1 MQRFGTG
8 KKTWFAMV
16 LLVFIFALSLD
27 TVLAAPQKSDKKA
40 AEKHTVTAATGMRFE
55 NFPDMSDFDPSNP
68 VIPTGDT
75 IKIAIVGSFSGPA
88 AITGQLY
95 FMSTQWAAHAINKK
109 GGILVDGK
117 KKLIEVI
124 KADHMGK
131 PDQCKKVAERMV
143 LQEKVDFMIGS
154 DGSHYQKIINETAGK
169 YKIIAV
175 SVFASSDDIL
185 DAANFNRYAFQT
197 AFSTEQMG
205 RGMAYFYG
213 QIRKKEK
220 RFYILN
226 QDYSFGR
233 GLAEGFKKGLKEYYP
248 EAQVLGEDYHKLF
261 LTDYAPYL
269 TKIKAAGAEV
279 IYTGDWSPDS
289 SNLLK
294 QARQMGIN
302 LPFANIYMDDPNALG
317 AVGIEGTKGLI
328 NITQYGAENPIF
340 KTEADKKYYQMWH
353 KLWETKW
360 KAPYNTTLYQY
371 PWSNIGSWTEQVLW
385 LFSIIERAGTTSA
398 EKIIPLWEGDTF
410 KFMNG
415 KILTMRACDHKAI
428 QDLHIYEYVSP
439 EEQKQSMNMPPYYWT
454 KDSANRGPVYK
465 IPAAKVLPWM
475 DQKLDRC
482 KGKNDWG
489 K

>member
-1 MQRFGTG
+1 
-8 KKTWFAMV
+8 
-16 LLVFIFALSLD
+16 
-27 TVLAAPQKSDKKA
+27 
-40 AEKHTVTAATGMRFE
+40 
-55 NFPDMSDFDPSNP
+55 
-68 VIPTGDT
+68 
-75 IKIAIVGSFSGPA
+75 
-88 AITGQLY
+88 
-95 FMSTQWAAHAINKK
+95 
-109 GGILVDGK
+109 
-117 KKLIEVI
+117 
-124 KADHMGK
+124 
-131 PDQCKKVAERMV
+131 
-143 LQEKVDFMIGS
+143 MIGS

-175 SVFASSDDIL
+175 SVFASSDDMQ

-197 AFSTEQMG
+197 ASSTEQMG
-205 RGMAYFYG
+205 RGLAYYYG

-220 RFYILN
+220 KFYIMN
-226 QDYSFGR
+226 QDYSYGR
-233 GLAEGFKKGLKEYYP
+233 GLAEGFKKGLTEYYP
-248 EAQVLGEDYHKLF
+248 EAQLVGEDFHKLF

-269 TKIKAAGAEV
+269 TKIKASGAEV
-279 IYTGDWSPDS
+279 IFTGDWAPDS

-302 LPFANIYMDDPNALG
+302 LPFANIYMDDPNTLSV
-317 AVGIEGTKGLI
+317 VGVEGTKGLI
-328 NITQYGAENPIF
+328 NITQYGTENPTF
-340 KTEADKKYYQMWH
+340 KKEADKKYYQMWH
-353 KLWETKW
+353 RLWETKW

-385 LFSIIERAGTTSA
+385 LFSIIERAGTTNA
-398 EKIIPLWEGDTF
+398 DKIISLWEGDTF

-428 QDLHIYEYVSP
+428 QDLHVYEYVSP

-454 KDSANRGPVYK
+454 KDGANRGPAFK

>member
-8 KKTWFAMV
+8 IKNWVVMV
-16 LLVFIFALSLD
+16 LFIFILALSLG
-27 TVLAAPQKSDKKA
+27 TALAAPKKSDKKA
-40 AEKHTVTAATGMRFE
+40 VKEDAVKAATGLRFE
-55 NFPDMSDFDPSNP
+55 NSPDMSDFDPSNP

-95 FMSTQWAAHAINKK
+95 FISTQWAAHAINKR

-124 KADHMGK
+124 KADHMGNLAG
-131 PDQCKKVAERMV
+131 CKKLCERMA
-143 LQEKVDFMIGS
+143 LQEKVQFMIGS
-154 DGSHYQKIINETAGK
+154 DGSQYQKVINETANK

-175 SVFASSDDIL
+175 SVFASSDDL
-185 DAANFNRYAFQT
+185 QDAANFKPYAFQT

-205 RGMAYFYG
+205 RGLAYYYG

-220 RFYILN
+220 KFYVLC
-226 QDYSFGR
+226 QDYSFGH

-248 EAQVLGEDYHKLF
+248 EAQLVGEDYHKLF
-261 LTDYAPYL
+261 LTDFASFL

-279 IYTGDWSPDS
+279 IFTGDWAPDS

-294 QARQMGIN
+294 QARQMGIK
-302 LPFANIYMDDPNALG
+302 LPFANIYMDEPNALSG
-317 AVGIEGTKGLI
+317 VGVEGTKGLI
-328 NITQYGAENPIF
+328 NITQYGAENPTF
-340 KTEADKKYYQMWH
+340 KTEADTRYYHMWH

-360 KAPYNTTLYQY
+360 TAPYNTILYQY
-371 PWSNIGSWTEQVLW
+371 PWSSIGSWTEQVLW
-385 LFSIIERAGTTSA
+385 LFSIIERAGTTNA
-398 EKIIPLWEGDTF
+398 EKIIPLWEGDIF

-428 QDLHIYEYVSP
+428 QDLHVYEYVPP

-454 KDSANRGPVYK
+454 KESSNRGPVYK

-475 DQKLDRC
+475 DQNLDRC
-482 KGKNDWG
+482 KGKSDWG

>member
-1 MQRFGTG
+1 
-8 KKTWFAMV
+8 
-16 LLVFIFALSLD
+16 
-27 TVLAAPQKSDKKA
+27 
-40 AEKHTVTAATGMRFE
+40 
-55 NFPDMSDFDPSNP
+55 
-68 VIPTGDT
+68 
-75 IKIAIVGSFSGPA
+75 
-88 AITGQLY
+88 
-95 FMSTQWAAHAINKK
+95 
-109 GGILVDGK
+109 
-117 KKLIEVI
+117 
-124 KADHMGK
+124 
-131 PDQCKKVAERMV
+131 
-143 LQEKVDFMIGS
+143 
-154 DGSHYQKIINETAGK
+154 
-169 YKIIAV
+169 
-175 SVFASSDDIL
+175 
-185 DAANFNRYAFQT
+185 
-197 AFSTEQMG
+197 
-205 RGMAYFYG
+205 MAYFYG